1 MNHVRAFK
9 WVGIGF
15 AGLLLIS
22 SVLHWGLHLL
32 ARPSPPQFA
41 NITLGQVTST
51 NRTRRLGRNEMAFDA
66 ELTLSRL
73 VGSPEEIGFAHT
85 KLHYES
91 IVETERRF
99 YSRFRQYVPRAIART
114 LLLDL
119 AQFRFY
125 DVDESMSL
133 DRRRELAA
141 MASALTP
148 DPFFNVFPTYQR
160 LVYLNAIYDISLSF
174 EHSPL
179 LGCTTFFVS
188 KKPENQQ
195 NTLLARN
202 FDFEVDP
209 VFDEKKTLF
218 VVKESGKIPYVS
230 LSWPGLIGSVTGINQ
245 RGVAMVVHGGRAGE
259 LSRTGEPVLHVL
271 RDVLSK
277 ANNVEEAVLEVERH
291 HAMVSHVLIIAEPS
305 GRAEVLERVPGR
317 LTYRYR
323 LEERAAVTNHL
334 TGPSAN
340 DPKNR
345 HVIERTTTVE
355 RQRRANAL
363 LKSHPTRLSPTELID
378 FLRDRN
384 SVDGHALPLGDRRAI
399 NALIAAHG
407 VVFDL
412 TDKRIWV
419 GGTPTL
425 IGQYYELSLD
435 ALFDENTALVG
446 ELDHAK
452 RVLAD
457 PLLYSAE
464 YVEYRKAHAR

>member
-1 MNHVRAFK
+1 MNPARAFK
-9 WVGIGF
+9 WAGMGL
-15 AGLLLIS
+15 AGLLLAATL
-22 SVLHWGLHLL
+22 LHWGLHFL
-32 ARPSPPQFA
+32 ARLSPPQFA
-41 NITLGQVTST
+41 HVALGDVIST
-51 NRTRRLGRNEMAFDA
+51 TRTRRLGRNEMAFSTD
-66 ELTLSRL
+66 LTLSRL
-73 VGSPEEIGFAHT
+73 VGTPEEIGLAHT
-85 KLHYES
+85 KLHYDA

-99 YSRFRQYVPRAIART
+99 YSRFRQYVPRAIARS
-114 LLLDL
+114 LLLEL

-125 DVDESMSL
+125 DVDESMSI

-148 DPFFNVFPTYQR
+148 DPFFSVFPTYQR

-174 EHSPL
+174 EQSPL

-188 KKPENQQ
+188 KNSAKHQ

-218 VVKESGKIPYVS
+218 IVKETGKIPYVS

-245 RGVAMVVHGGRAGE
+245 RGLAMVVHGGRAGE
-259 LSRTGEPVLHVL
+259 LSRKGEPVLHVL

-277 ANNVEEAVLEVERH
+277 ATNIEEAFSEVEQHR
-291 HAMVSHVLIIAEPS
+291 AMVSHMLIIAEPS
-305 GRAEVLERVPGR
+305 GRADVLERVPGR

-323 LEERAAVTNHL
+323 LEDRAAVTNHL
-334 TGPSAN
+334 IGPSAK
-340 DPKNR
+340 DPKNL

-355 RQRRANAL
+355 RQRRASAL
-363 LKSHPTRLSPTELID
+363 LKSHPTTLSPTGLID

-384 SVDGHALPLGDRRAI
+384 DVNGHALPLGDRRAI

-435 ALFDENTALVG
+435 ALFDENTSLVG
-446 ELDHAK
+446 ELDRANHIT
-452 RVLAD
+452 AD
-457 PLLYSAE
+457 PLLFSAE
-464 YVEYRKAHAR
+464 YFEYRKDHPR